1 MMTVK
6 VHEFVNAILI
16 NEITITQWLCLYP
29 SDPSKTVSNMIES
42 KTLRTLYDSIHVYIA
57 VILYVKIFVRQ
68 SFMNHH
74 LKLLLVFKKSK
85 FVESSKNTEYIK
97 IEHDDHMED

>member
-16 NEITITQWLCLYP
+16 SEITITQWLCLYP

-42 KTLRTLYDSIHVYIA
+42 KTLRTLYDSLTCIYCGDIVCQNICSS
-57 VILYVKIFVRQ
+57 IFY
-68 SFMNHH
+68 
-74 LKLLLVFKKSK
+74 
-85 FVESSKNTEYIK
+85 ESSLEITFGLQEK
-97 IEHDDHMED
+97 